1 MITESE
7 GWVMYLRILKKDL
20 KRKKTMNV
28 ILLLFIILAT
38 MFAASSVSNIV
49 SVIGGLDYYFEK
61 ADLSDHFVITL
72 NGNSDDIEEHLKNI
86 SNVRDYRRED
96 QLFFNDISLTKNGK
110 KLADF
115 PNTGLIL
122 DIGNAKLNYFDKEN
136 EILKKV
142 PEGYAYFTGSLTSGI
157 EIAPDEEF
165 QLKLGDTELTLKY
178 KGLAKDAFLGSEM
191 FSNPRIIINNADYE
205 KYLAD
210 ESVSANNQSS
220 VFYINGYD
228 KKALESDLSDIP
240 EAQFNKGI
248 NIVRT
253 SYIMNSIVA
262 GLLLIV
268 SICLILISFV
278 VLRFTISFT
287 INEEFREIGVMKAL
301 GLKNSSV
308 RGLYLVKYLGISVIG
323 AVIGLALSF
332 PFGNALMRSVSNN
345 MVLGSDNT
353 VLLNFLC
360 SAIVVL
366 VIMFFCW
373 KCTSRIKKL
382 SPIDAV
388 RSGQTGE
395 RFKKKGLMHLGR
407 SKLGATGFLAFND
420 VFSSPKQF
428 GVMTVIFTV
437 CLLLIMSLANTANTL
452 ASEKLLPLLCAQKS
466 DVYITDSNMI
476 SKVMTGETTYEE
488 IKRDIEQKLADNG
501 MPGKVTSETLIFP
514 TIEANGRKVSP
525 AFSFNRDSK
534 ASEYVYSVGYAPKYA
549 NEIALT
555 EQVAEKLGTDIG
567 DTVKITIDGKTNDY
581 MVTAFFQSMIQLGES
596 GRFHESVDIPDK
608 LIKQVMGYQIDFD
621 DSPDKAEINKRISR
635 IKNIFDTKYVDDTD
649 GFVMSCIGANIKD
662 TINGIKLMVI
672 LITAIIIIMISIL
685 MERSF
690 ITKEKGEIALM
701 KAMGFRT
708 GSVIAQHS
716 LRFAIVAAVA
726 SLLSAALSTPVTR
739 LCINPIFS
747 IMGALNGVDYNIR
760 PVEVYV
766 IYPVIV
772 FAATVAGAFFTALC
786 MKRIKASDTS
796 DI

>member
-1 MITESE
+1 
-7 GWVMYLRILKKDL
+7 MYMRILKKDL
-20 KRKKTMNV
+20 KRKKTMNI
-28 ILLLFIILAT
+28 ILLMFVILAT
-38 MFAASSVSNIV
+38 MFAASSVNNIV
-49 SVIGGLDYYFEK
+49 TVLNGLDYYFEK
-61 ADLSDHFVITL
+61 AELSDHFVITL
-72 NGNSDDIEEHLKNI
+72 NDNGDDIEEHLSGIPNI
-86 SNVRDYRRED
+86 KDYRRED

-110 KLADF
+110 KLAEF
-115 PNTGLIL
+115 SNAGMIL
-122 DIGNAKLNYFDKEN
+122 SIDNAKLNYFDKDN
-136 EILKKV
+136 EIIKKV
-142 PEGYAYFTGSLTSGI
+142 PEGYGYFTGSLVSNADI
-157 EIAPDEEF
+157 EAGEEF
-165 QLKLGDTELTLKY
+165 KLKLGDTELTLKY

-191 FSNPRIIINNADYE
+191 FYNPRVIINNADYE
-205 KYLAD
+205 KFLED
-210 ESVSANNQSS
+210 ESVIANNQSS

-240 EAQFNKGI
+240 ESQFNKGI

-301 GLKNSSV
+301 GLKNTSV

-332 PFGNALMRSVSNN
+332 PFGNALMKSVSEN
-345 MVLGSDNT
+345 MVIGNDNT
-353 VLLNFLC
+353 LLLNILC
-360 SAIVVL
+360 SVIVVL
-366 VIMFFCW
+366 IIMLFCW
-373 KCTSRIKKL
+373 RCTRRIKKL

-437 CLLLIMSLANTANTL
+437 CLLLIMCLANTANTL
-452 ASEKLLPLLCAQKS
+452 ASEKLLPLFCTQKS

-476 SKVMTGETTYEE
+476 SKVLTGEMTYKEL
-488 IKRDIEQKLADNG
+488 KSDIEQKLADNG
-501 MPGKVTSETLIFP
+501 MPGKVTSEALIFP
-514 TIEANGRKVSP
+514 TIEANGIKASY

-534 ASEYVYSVGYAPKYA
+534 ASDYLYSAGYAPEYA
-549 NEIALT
+549 DEIAIT
-555 EQVAEKLGTDIG
+555 EQVAEKLGIGIG
-567 DTVKITIDGKTNDY
+567 DKVKITIDGKTDDY

-596 GRFHESVDIPDK
+596 GRFHESTDIPDK
-608 LIKQVMGYQIDFD
+608 FIKQVMGYQIDFD
-621 DSPDKAEINKRISR
+621 DSPDKAEINRRIKRIKD
-635 IKNIFDTKYVDDTD
+635 ILDTKYVDDTD
-649 GFVMSCIGANIKD
+649 GFVMNCIGANIKD
-662 TINGIKLMVI
+662 TINGVKLMVI
-672 LITAIIIIMISIL
+672 IITVVIIILISIL

-690 ITKEKGEIALM
+690 ITKEKAEIALM

-716 LRFAIVAAVA
+716 LRFAIVAAAA
-726 SLLSAALSTPVTR
+726 SLLSAVLSTPVTR
-739 LCINPIFS
+739 LCINPIFR
-747 IMGALNGVDYNIR
+747 IMGALNGVEYNIR
-760 PVEVYV
+760 PVEIYV

-772 FAATVAGAFFTALC
+772 FAATVAGVLFTALC
-786 MKRIKASDTS
+786 MRSIKASDTA